1 MTNVAGISIDDYCP
15 FCKRCSGW
23 KEERQKIEKQ
33 VRESAYHIINAK
45 GSTCFAVGLALVKI
59 TATILRKQ
67 NSVLSVSVVLD
78 GEFGLKGLALSVPC
92 IISDIGVEK
101 IISSPLSDEEME
113 LLNKSAS
120 VIKEAISQLKN

>member
-1 MTNVAGISIDDYCP
+1 
-15 FCKRCSGW
+15 
-23 KEERQKIEKQ
+23 
-33 VRESAYHIINAK
+33 
-45 GSTCFAVGLALVKI
+45 
-59 TATILRKQ
+59 
-67 NSVLSVSVVLD
+67 
-78 GEFGLKGLALSVPC
+78 LALSVPC